1 MHKVVFYI
9 GSLSR
14 GGAERVIVTLANYLN
29 KKGISCIVVTT
40 YQREVEYQLDE
51 GIERV
56 VLSTPKKRNI
66 FSRCINNIKQLLK
79 LRDVVKKEHPNA
91 VLSFMGEPNF
101 RMLLSC
107 FGLNTK
113 KIISIRN
120 DPEKEYPSFIT
131 RLFAK
136 IFFKFA
142 DHIVFQTE
150 DARKWFPISVQKKS
164 SIILNPVA
172 DVFYKTHFNGVR
184 RNIVT
189 TGRLVPQKNH
199 KLLIKAFS
207 KIANKVDDDLYIY
220 GEGFL
225 RAELEQLIS
234 ELNLRDRIFL
244 PGVVKN
250 VAEKIKSAKLFVL
263 CSNFEGLPNSL
274 MEAMAMEIPCI
285 STDCPCGGPKML
297 LNNNFLVKNNDDV
310 QLGKVML
317 SLINS
322 RTFKDNYKIN
332 ATVFSLNQIMK
343 DWIKVLL

>member
-234 ELNLRDRIFL
+234 ELNLQDRIFL

-274 MEAMAMEIPCI
+274 MEAMALKLPCV
-285 STDCPCGGPKML
+285 STDCPCGGPRML
-297 LNNNFLVKNNDDV
+297 LNDDYLVRKDDELHLS
-310 QLGKVML
+310 QLLLKIERDL
-317 SLINS
+317 Y
-322 RTFKDNYKIN
+322 FKHNYRIN
-332 ATVFSLNQIMK
+332 ADSFRVQVIM
-343 DWIKVLL
+343 DEWQKVIL